1 MRADKAYQDDYEPNI
16 DPRTQGQKWS
26 DEIQDRLDAILWS
39 DDRRLSKRGTVVCA
53 AIVGIAVSTIITL
66 AIIHAVYPQ

>member
-16 DPRTQGQKWS
+16 DPRTQGQKWA
-26 DEIQDRLDAILWS
+26 DDIQVRLDVILWS
-39 DDRRLSKRGTVVCA
+39 DDQLISKRLTFSCAVVVA
-53 AIVGIAVSTIITL
+53 LVVGLIIIT